1 MDLNTIFVVEIFALW
16 RYVQGRNYNPQR
28 RTLRRNTVLVLMNS
42 QTELAHDRSFASR
55 RDSACP
61 AYVRDANIH
70 YSVTYARICEWYVI
84 YALFHTYVLMQ
95 KVYQRFPTTTH
106 LHPVTNEQRRV
117 RHGARPKQASSTE
130 FEKFPLLDPYYPI
143 RLITF
148 PVNEFQVNPRRPK
161 EQSAVSNTAWDQKY
175 EETP

>member
-1 MDLNTIFVVEIFALW
+1 VSSL
-16 RYVQGRNYNPQR
+16 RQR
-28 RTLRRNTVLVLMNS
+28 HEYPLFGYLRSHLRV
-42 QTELAHDRSFASR
+42 
-55 RDSACP
+55 
-61 AYVRDANIH
+61 VRDLCAISYLCVNAE
-70 YSVTYARICEWYVI
+70 S
-84 YALFHTYVLMQ
+84 LP
-95 KVYQRFPTTTH
+95 RFPTTTH

-148 PVNEFQVNPRRPK
+148 PVSEFQVNPRRPK